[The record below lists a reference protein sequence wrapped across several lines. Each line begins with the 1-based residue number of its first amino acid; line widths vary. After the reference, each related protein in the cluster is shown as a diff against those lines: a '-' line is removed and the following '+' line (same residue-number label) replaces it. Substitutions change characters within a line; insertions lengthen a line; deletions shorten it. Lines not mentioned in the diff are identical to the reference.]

1 MVQNPTIPVFDHLS
15 MKNDHLSNEMIE
27 FQEQHYAALPLANN
41 PLIGPGHT
49 GPWYDWVMLG
59 WAPEDN
65 WHYTRDVN
73 GEAADDDDHASLP
86 HGTRC
91 LTQIAMLPF
100 SNQLI
105 KSSGGSINLSVKR
118 KL

>member
-59 WAPEDN
+59 WAP
-65 WHYTRDVN
+65 
-73 GEAADDDDHASLP
+73 ASLRII
-86 HGTRC
+86 GTIQEMSMVRR
-91 LTQIAMLPF
+91 LMMMIMRHFLMVPDA
-100 SNQLI
+100 
-105 KSSGGSINLSVKR
+105 
-118 KL
+118 